1 MKIKRLTLS
10 HFMAF
15 ENLQLKE
22 ESRLKLAFRIKVQ
35 W

>member
-15 ENLQLKE
+15 ENLQLERRKQ
-22 ESRLKLAFRIKVQ
+22 IKISVCRK
-35 W
+35 

>member
-15 ENLQLKE
+15 ENLQLERRKQ
-22 ESRLKLAFRIKVQ
+22 IKI
-35 W
+35 WLSG

>member
-15 ENLQLKE
+15 ENLQLERRKQIE
-22 ESRLKLAFRIKVQ
+22 IWLS
-35 W
+35 

>member
-15 ENLQLKE
+15 ENLQLERRKQIE
-22 ESRLKLAFRIKVQ
+22 IWLSG
-35 W
+35 